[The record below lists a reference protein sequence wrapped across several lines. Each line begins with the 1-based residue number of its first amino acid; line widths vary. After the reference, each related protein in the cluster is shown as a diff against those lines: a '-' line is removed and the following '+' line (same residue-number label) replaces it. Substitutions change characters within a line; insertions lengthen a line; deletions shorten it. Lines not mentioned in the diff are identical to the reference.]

1 MKKDELQVEE
11 TKTISEWATRM
22 NIRLLDEKYYE
33 DQNKYT
39 ITEYQEL
46 IPREIEVPLINTLK
60 GNDVLE
66 NFARGILPENFV
78 RDYKK
83 LQKQKQM
90 IEEQEQKIK
99 EQLIEMFEKTP
110 NLEKNY
116 VSVDGLRF
124 TYVKST
130 NKKSVDTKKLEEEY
144 PNIYKRCLRESPVKS
159 QIRTKID
166 Y

>member
-1 MKKDELQVEE
+1 MEKNELQVEE

-39 ITEYQEL
+39 ILQYQEL
-46 IPREIEVPLINTLK
+46 VPREIEIPLMDTLN

-66 NFARGILPENFV
+66 NFARGILPDSFV

-83 LQKQKQM
+83 LQKQKQK
-90 IEEQEQKIK
+90 IEEQEQAIK
-99 EQLIEMFEKTP
+99 AKLIEMFENTS

-124 TYVKST
+124 TYVKPT
-130 NKKSVDTKKLEEEY
+130 TRKSVDTKFLKEEY
-144 PNIYKRCLRESPVKS
+144 PDIYKQCIKESPIKS
-159 QIRTKID
+159 QIRTSID